1 MLDDMKK
8 DAEKSG
14 SVIKKIMCFLTEVI
28 VDVDGDFMTEAPRA
42 RLRLYKLQHDTPKV
56 IRDGLK
62 LLQDYQAGKPLDSN
76 DVHSYL
82 KMLDQWGP
90 HVTGTMAGLAGVRGN
105 LKGRQAFRPNA
116 QAHKPGSA
124 GGHEFKLQSRTVE
137 ALGLESGFKS
147 ATFTGKV
154 LWTAPNG
161 TQHTYKVY
169 QRGDIDWGM
178 VRSKGDK
185 NFIGK
190 TNLEASLAGL
200 APQLRNGYFAT
211 LHHIGQNNKG
221 PLVEAS
227 THIHSFSG
235 IKINIDGAKSKRAFD
250 ILHSQFGYGNK
261 NPVNPVDHSIFA
273 QESSKYWKNRAQNIK
288 GQ

>member
-1 MLDDMKK
+1 MKK
-8 DAEKSG
+8 DAEESG

-105 LKGRQAFRPNA
+105 LKGRQAFRSSA

-124 GGHEFKLQSRTVE
+124 GGHEFKPQSRTVE
-137 ALGLESGFKS
+137 ALGLDSSIK
-147 ATFTGKV
+147 K
-154 LWTAPNG
+154 WQYDQYKNG
-161 TQHTYKVY
+161 LKYSEFIGAE
-169 QRGDIDWGM
+169 R
-178 VRSKGDK
+178 VRSGTK
-185 NFIGK
+185 NDIHHRA
-190 TNLEASLAGL
+190 TTLGL
-200 APQLRNGYFAT
+200 DP
-211 LHHIGQNNKG
+211 NKR
-221 PLVEAS
+221 
-227 THIHSFSG
+227 IHSFHIRGKDDRAYTLFMQSTKVNG
-235 IKINIDGAKSKRAFD
+235 RNGVFEYIVDSKGQITHQRFKAGAKIDGKP
-250 ILHSQFGYGNK
+250 N
-261 NPVNPVDHSIFA
+261 
-273 QESSKYWKNRAQNIK
+273 
-288 GQ
+288 